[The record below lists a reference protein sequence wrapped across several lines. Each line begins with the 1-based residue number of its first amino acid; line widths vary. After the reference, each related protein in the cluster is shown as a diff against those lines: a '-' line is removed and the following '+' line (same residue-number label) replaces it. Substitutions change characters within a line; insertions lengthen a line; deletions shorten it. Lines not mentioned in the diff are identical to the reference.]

1 MRIIPVLDIK
11 GGLVVRGVMG
21 DRQAYRP
28 IETPLSDSADPVAV
42 ATGLARLGDFPAFYV
57 ADLDAI
63 EGRPPNAAVLS
74 ALGEAFP
81 DTEFWVDAGLRTAA
95 DAERLQRAP
104 RQHAVM
110 GTESIADAAVLAA
123 LTRPKRVIL
132 SLDFRGDAFL
142 GPPEILQDATLW
154 PDRVIVMTLAR
165 VGSGAGPDL
174 DRLGAIVARAEGR
187 AVYAAGGV
195 RGPEDI
201 EALEQAGI
209 AGALIATALH
219 DGRLSPEA
227 LRRFCR

>member
-1 MRIIPVLDIK
+1 MRIIPVLDIM

-21 DRQAYRP
+21 ERRAYRP
-28 IETPLSDSADPVAV
+28 IETALSAGADPVAV
-42 ATGLARLGDFPAFYV
+42 AKGLAGLGDFPAFYV

-63 EGRPPNAAVLS
+63 EGRPPNAAALS

-81 DTEFWVDAGLRTAA
+81 DTEFWVDAGLKTAA
-95 DAERLQRAP
+95 EAECMQQAACRI
-104 RQHAVM
+104 AVM

-123 LTRPKRVIL
+123 LTRPERVIL

-142 GPPEILQDATLW
+142 GPPEILQDADLW
-154 PDRVIVMTLAR
+154 PDRIIVMTLAR

-174 DRLGAIVARAEGR
+174 ERLGAIVARAGGR

-195 RGPEDI
+195 RGPDD
-201 EALEQAGI
+201 LEVLQQAGI
-209 AGALIATALH
+209 AGALVSTALH

-227 LRRFCR
+227 LGRFCR

>member
-1 MRIIPVLDIK
+1 MRIIPVLDIM
-11 GGLVVRGVMG
+11 GGLVVRGAMG
-21 DRQAYRP
+21 ERQAYRP

-42 ATGLARLGDFPAFYV
+42 AKGLAGLGDFSAFYV

-63 EGRPPNAAVLS
+63 EGRPPNAAALS

-81 DTEFWVDAGLRTAA
+81 DTEFWVDAGLRTVTEA
-95 DAERLQRAP
+95 DRLQRAP

-123 LTRPKRVIL
+123 LTCPERAIL
-132 SLDFRGDAFL
+132 SLDFKGDVFL
-142 GPPEILQDATLW
+142 GPLEILQDTTLW

-174 DRLGAIVARAEGR
+174 GRLGAIVARAEGR

-201 EALEQAGI
+201 EALEQAGV
-209 AGALIATALH
+209 AGALVSTALH
-219 DGRLSPEA
+219 DGRLSQEA
-227 LRRFCR
+227 LERFCR

>member
-1 MRIIPVLDIK
+1 MRIIPVLDIM

-28 IETPLSDSADPVAV
+28 IETPLSASADPVAV
-42 ATGLARLGDFPAFYV
+42 AKGLAGLGDFPAFYV

-63 EGRPPNAAVLS
+63 EGRPPNAA
-74 ALGEAFP
+74 ALCALTEAFP

-95 DAERLQRAP
+95 EAERLQQAP

-110 GTESIADAAVLAA
+110 GTESIVDSAVLAA
-123 LTRPKRVIL
+123 LTDPERAIL
-132 SLDFRGDAFL
+132 SLDFKGDAFL
-142 GPPEILQDATLW
+142 GPPEILQDSAHW
-154 PDRVIVMTLAR
+154 PDRVITMTLAR

-195 RGPEDI
+195 RGAGDLEV
-201 EALEQAGI
+201 LEQAGI
-209 AGALIATALH
+209 AGALVSTALH
-219 DGRLSPEA
+219 DGRLLPEA
-227 LRRFCR
+227 LRRFCP